1 MSQKIKGTIS
11 ITASGCGYLKIDNQE
26 EEDVKIN
33 ASLLNTALHN
43 DEVEIVLLPKKEK
56 ERQHGEVISV
66 LKRAKERF
74 VGRIDRKNGKSF
86 GFLIPDDSRMYVDI
100 FIPNIDKS
108 INKNKKVLVE
118 IEKWEDSKKNPEGKI
133 VKVIGDKGVNDVEL
147 ESIVLEKGLE
157 IDFPSQVEKEAKN
170 IEKKGFDPKN
180 RRDFRS
186 DPVFTID
193 PEDAKDF
200 DDALSVKDIG
210 GGLYE
215 VGVHIADVSYYVKEG
230 SKIDKEARKRAF
242 SIYLVDRTIPM
253 LPEVLSNN
261 LCSLMPDKDR
271 ATFSAVFKMK
281 ENGEVVD
288 SWFGEGVICSKRRF
302 SYKEAQNILDNKE
315 GEFYKELS
323 ILAKIAEHLKKE
335 RMDAGALSIEED
347 ELFFELDHNG
357 KPISLYRKEHLFT
370 HNLIEEFM
378 VIANKT
384 VAEKFNTLH
393 RIHDNPDRKTISS
406 LIAFLL
412 GLGYRINIKGDEIS
426 SAEINKLFQD
436 IRGKDE
442 EFLVKNMVLRAM
454 SKAKYSTMTKKHF
467 GLALDK
473 YMHFTSPIRRYA
485 DLVMHRIV
493 KKKLRNEKVKPE
505 NYEEVAREIS
515 LRELDVLDAERSSI
529 RYKQVEY
536 MADKVGEEFQVI
548 ISGVTSFGIF
558 VQEIETKVEGMISI
572 RDMDDDYYIL
582 DEESY
587 SLIGTRKRKRYALG
601 NKIKVKLVE
610 ADQENRRLNFSII

>member
-1 MSQKIKGTIS
+1 MSQKIKGVIS
-11 ITASGCGYLKIDNQE
+11 ITASGCGYLKTDNQE
-26 EEDVKIN
+26 EEDIKIN

-43 DEVEIVLLPKKEK
+43 DEVEVVLLPKKEK
-56 ERQHGEVISV
+56 ERQHGEVVSV

-515 LRELDVLDAERSSI
+515 LRELDVLDAERASVS
-529 RYKQVEY
+529 YKQVEY
-536 MADKVGEEFQVI
+536 MADKVGKEFQVI

-558 VQEIETKVEGMISI
+558 VQEIETKAEGMISI
-572 RDMDDDYYIL
+572 RDMDDDYYVL

-601 NKIKVKLVE
+601 SKIKVKLVE

>member
-515 LRELDVLDAERSSI
+515 LRELGVLDAERASVS
-529 RYKQVEY
+529 YKQVEY
-536 MADKVGEEFQVI
+536 MADKVGKEFQVI

-558 VQEIETKVEGMISI
+558 VQEIETKAEGMISI
-572 RDMDDDYYIL
+572 RDMDDDYYVL

-601 NKIKVKLVE
+601 SKIKAKLVE

>member
-1 MSQKIKGTIS
+1 MSQKIKGVIS
-11 ITASGCGYLKIDNQE
+11 ITASGCGYLKTDNQE
-26 EEDVKIN
+26 EEDIKIN

-43 DEVEIVLLPKKEK
+43 DEVEVVLLPKKEK
-56 ERQHGEVISV
+56 ERQHGEVVSV

-515 LRELDVLDAERSSI
+515 LRELGVLDAERASVS
-529 RYKQVEY
+529 YKQVEY
-536 MADKVGEEFQVI
+536 MADKVGKEFQVI

-558 VQEIETKVEGMISI
+558 VQEIETKAEGMISI
-572 RDMDDDYYIL
+572 RDMDDDYYVL

-601 NKIKVKLVE
+601 SKIKAKLVE

>member
-1 MSQKIKGTIS
+1 
-11 ITASGCGYLKIDNQE
+11 LKTDNQE
-26 EEDVKIN
+26 EEDIKIN

-43 DEVEIVLLPKKEK
+43 DEVEVVLLPKKEK
-56 ERQHGEVISV
+56 ERQHGEVVSV

-515 LRELDVLDAERSSI
+515 LRELDVLDAERASVS
-529 RYKQVEY
+529 YKQVEY
-536 MADKVGEEFQVI
+536 MADKVGKEFQVI

-558 VQEIETKVEGMISI
+558 VQEIETKAEGMISI
-572 RDMDDDYYIL
+572 RDMDDDYYVL

-601 NKIKVKLVE
+601 SKIKAKLVE

>member
-1 MSQKIKGTIS
+1 MSQKIKGVIS
-11 ITASGCGYLKIDNQE
+11 ITASGCGYLKTDNQE
-26 EEDVKIN
+26 EEDIKIN

-43 DEVEIVLLPKKEK
+43 DEVEVVLLPKKEK
-56 ERQHGEVISV
+56 ERQHGEVVSV

-515 LRELDVLDAERSSI
+515 LRELDVLDAERASVS
-529 RYKQVEY
+529 YKQVEY
-536 MADKVGEEFQVI
+536 MADKVGKEFQVI

-558 VQEIETKVEGMISI
+558 VQEIETKAEGMISI
-572 RDMDDDYYIL
+572 RDMDDDYYVL

-601 NKIKVKLVE
+601 SKIKAKLVE

>member
-1 MSQKIKGTIS
+1 MSQKIKGVIS
-11 ITASGCGYLKIDNQE
+11 ITTSGCGYLKTEGQE
-26 EEDVKIN
+26 EEDIKIN

-43 DEVEIVLLPKKEK
+43 DEVEVVLLPKKEK

-86 GFLIPDDSRMYVDI
+86 GFLIPDDNRMYVDI

-108 INKNKKVLVE
+108 INRKKKVLVE
-118 IEKWEDSKKNPEGKI
+118 IEKWKDPKKNPEGKI
-133 VKVIGDKGVNDVEL
+133 VKVIGNKGVNDVEL

-157 IDFPSQVEKEAKN
+157 IDFPSQVEKEAEN
-170 IEKKGFDPKN
+170 IERKGFDLKN
-180 RRDFRS
+180 RRDFRN

-210 GGLYE
+210 DGLYE

-302 SYKEAQNILDNKE
+302 SYKEAQTILDNKK
-315 GEFYKELS
+315 GEFHKELS
-323 ILAKIAEHLKKE
+323 ILAKIAERLKKE

-347 ELFFELDHNG
+347 ELFFELDNDG
-357 KPISLYRKEHLFT
+357 RPISLYRKEHLFT

-426 SAEINKLFQD
+426 SSEINKLFQD
-436 IRGKDE
+436 IKGKDE
-442 EFLVKNMVLRAM
+442 EFLVKNMVLRSM
-454 SKAKYSTMTKKHF
+454 SKAKYSTLSKRHF
-467 GLALDK
+467 GLALNK

-529 RYKQVEY
+529 RYKQVQY
-536 MADKVGEEFQVI
+536 MANKVGEEFQVI
-548 ISGVTSFGIF
+548 VSGVTSFGIF

-610 ADQENRRLNFSII
+610 ADQENRRLNFAII

>member
-11 ITASGCGYLKIDNQE
+11 ITVSGCGYLRTDDQE
-26 EEDVKIN
+26 EEDIKIN

-43 DEVEIVLLPKKEK
+43 DKVEVVLLPKKEK
-56 ERQHGEVISV
+56 ERQHGEVVSV

-74 VGRIDRKNGKSF
+74 VGRINRKKRKSF
-86 GFLIPDDSRMYVDI
+86 GFLIPDDNRMYVDI

-108 INKNKKVLVE
+108 ISKNKKVLVK
-118 IEKWEDSKKNPEGKI
+118 IEKWDDPKKNPEGKI
-133 VKVIGDKGVNDVEL
+133 VKVIGKKGVNDVEL

-170 IEKKGFDPKN
+170 IKKKGFDSNN
-180 RRDFRS
+180 RRDFRN

-210 GGLYE
+210 GGFYE
-215 VGVHIADVSYYVKEG
+215 VGVHIADVSHYVKEG

-271 ATFSAVFKMK
+271 ASFSAVFKMK

-302 SYKEAQNILDNKE
+302 SYKEAQDIIDNKN

-323 ILAKIAEHLKKE
+323 ILAKIAEQLKKKRVDE
-335 RMDAGALSIEED
+335 GALFIEED
-347 ELFFELDHNG
+347 ELFFELDHDG
-357 KPISLYRKEHLFT
+357 KPVSLYRKEHFFT

-378 VIANKT
+378 IIANKT

-426 SAEINKLFQD
+426 STEINKLFQD
-436 IRGKDE
+436 IKGKDE

-454 SKAKYSTMTKKHF
+454 SKAKYSTLSKKHF

-493 KKKLRNEKVKPE
+493 KKKLKNEKVKPE

-515 LRELDVLDAERSSI
+515 LRELDVLDAERSSVN
-529 RYKQVEY
+529 YKQVEY
-536 MADKVGEEFQVI
+536 MANKVGEEFQVI

-558 VQEIETKVEGMISI
+558 VQEIETKAEGMISI

-587 SLIGTRKRKRYALG
+587 SLIGTRKRKKYAIG

-610 ADQENRRLNFSII
+610 ADQENRHLNFSII

>member
-1 MSQKIKGTIS
+1 
-11 ITASGCGYLKIDNQE
+11 
-26 EEDVKIN
+26 
-33 ASLLNTALHN
+33 
-43 DEVEIVLLPKKEK
+43 
-56 ERQHGEVISV
+56 
-66 LKRAKERF
+66 
-74 VGRIDRKNGKSF
+74 
-86 GFLIPDDSRMYVDI
+86 MYVDI

-118 IEKWEDSKKNPEGKI
+118 IEKWEDPKKNPEGKI
-133 VKVIGDKGVNDVEL
+133 VKVIGNKGVNDVEL

-157 IDFPSQVEKEAKN
+157 IDFPSQIEKEAKN
-170 IEKKGFDPKN
+170 IEKKGFDLKN

-281 ENGEVVD
+281 ENGEVID

-302 SYKEAQNILDNKE
+302 SYKEAQTILDNKK

-347 ELFFELDHNG
+347 ELFFELDNDG
-357 KPISLYRKEHLFT
+357 RPISLYRKEHLFT

-426 SAEINKLFQD
+426 SSEINKLFQD
-436 IRGKDE
+436 IKGKDE
-442 EFLVKNMVLRAM
+442 EFLVKNMVLRSM
-454 SKAKYSTMTKKHF
+454 SKAKYSTLSKKHF